1 MRPWELSRWEQD
13 GSRLS
18 VMAKLDPVPAV
29 PRHVAIIMDGNG
41 RWAKQHH
48 LPRLS
53 GHEAGRKSV
62 KQVVQAAMDHGVK
75 YLTLYAFSVENW
87 QRPREEVQGLM
98 GLLRGVIR
106 EELNEMGK
114 EGIRL
119 RTIGRKQDLPDAVRE
134 ELEAAI
140 EKTKNNNRLDLI
152 LALSY
157 GSRVEIT
164 EAVQSIA
171 REVKA
176 GSIDPEKIK
185 EETVSSHLYTKDI
198 PDPDLLIRTSGEMRV
213 SNFLLWQISYAEI
226 HVTPVLWPDFGKKEF
241 GEALGDYA
249 RRERRFGGL

>member
-1 MRPWELSRWEQD
+1 
-13 GSRLS
+13 
-18 VMAKLDPVPAV
+18 MAKESPRATVPQ
-29 PRHVAIIMDGNG
+29 HVAIIMDGNG
-41 RWAKQHH
+41 RWAQKHH

-62 KQVVQAAMDHGVK
+62 KQVVQAAIDHGVR

-134 ELEAAI
+134 ELETAI
-140 EKTKNNNRLDLI
+140 ESTKGNTRLDLI

-164 EAVQSIA
+164 EAVQAMA

-176 GSIDPEKIK
+176 GKLDPEQIR
-185 EETVSSHLYTKDI
+185 EGTVAEHLYTRGI
-198 PDPDLLIRTSGEMRV
+198 PDPDLLIRTSGEMRI
-213 SNFLLWQISYAEI
+213 SNFMLWQISYAEI
-226 HVTPVLWPDFGKKEF
+226 YVTPVLWPDFGKKEF
-241 GEALGDYA
+241 ALALEDYA
-249 RRERRFGGL
+249 GRERRFGGV

>member
-1 MRPWELSRWEQD
+1 MNK
-13 GSRLS
+13 LS
-18 VMAKLDPVPAV
+18 VMAKTEPAPNV

-62 KQVVQAAMDHGVK
+62 KQVVQAAIDHGVK

-106 EELNEMGK
+106 EELSEMGK

-119 RTIGRKQDLPDAVRE
+119 RTIGRRQDLPEAVRE

-140 EKTKNNNRLDLI
+140 EKTKHNTRLDLI

-164 EAVQSIA
+164 EAVQAIA

-176 GSIDPEKIK
+176 GTLDPDKIR
-185 EETVSSHLYTKDI
+185 EETVAAHLYTKDI

-226 HVTPVLWPDFGKKEF
+226 HVTPVLWPNFGKKEF
-241 GEALGDYA
+241 AEALAEYA

>member
-1 MRPWELSRWEQD
+1 MGEK
-13 GSRLS
+13 GGG
-18 VMAKLDPVPAV
+18 VKVPQ
-29 PRHVAIIMDGNG
+29 HVAIIMDGNG
-41 RWAKQHH
+41 RWAKQHK

-62 KQVVQAAMDHGVK
+62 KTVTMAAMEHGVR

-87 QRPREEVQGLM
+87 QRPRDEVQGLM
-98 GLLRGVIR
+98 GLLRGVLR
-106 EELNEMGK
+106 EELAEMGR

-119 RTIGRKQDLPDAVRE
+119 RAIGRLQDLPGAVRE

-140 EKTKNNNRLDLI
+140 ENTKTNTKLDLI

-164 EAVQSIA
+164 EATKAIA
-171 REVKA
+171 REAKA
-176 GSIDPEKIK
+176 GRLDPETIDEKTI
-185 EETVSSHLYTKDI
+185 TAHLYTHDV

-213 SNFLLWQISYAEI
+213 SNFMLWQISYAEI

-241 GEALGDYA
+241 AAALADFA
-249 RRERRFGGL
+249 KRDRRFGGL

>member
-1 MRPWELSRWEQD
+1 
-13 GSRLS
+13 
-18 VMAKLDPVPAV
+18 MAKPPLSPAV

-62 KQVVQAAMDHGVK
+62 KQVVQAAIDHGVK

-119 RTIGRKQDLPDAVRE
+119 RTIGRRQDLPEAVRE

-140 EKTKNNNRLDLI
+140 EKTQNNTRLDLI

-176 GSIDPEKIK
+176 GSLDPEKINEK
-185 EETVSSHLYTKDI
+185 TVTSHLYTKDI

-241 GEALGDYA
+241 GEALADYA

>member
-1 MRPWELSRWEQD
+1 MGKTGAAS
-13 GSRLS
+13 
-18 VMAKLDPVPAV
+18 AV

-41 RWAKQHH
+41 RWAQQHH

-62 KQVVQAAMDHGVK
+62 KQVVQAAIDHGVQ

-106 EELNEMGK
+106 EELSEMGK

-119 RTIGRKQDLPDAVRE
+119 RTIGRRQDLPAAVRE
-134 ELEAAI
+134 ELESAI
-140 EKTKNNNRLDLI
+140 EKTKQNTRLDLI

-176 GSIDPEKIK
+176 GVLDPEGIK
-185 EETVSSHLYTKDI
+185 EETLYAHLYTKDI

-226 HVTPVLWPDFGKKEF
+226 YVTPVLWPNFGKKEF
-241 GEALGDYA
+241 ADALGDYA

>member
-1 MRPWELSRWEQD
+1 MGKS
-13 GSRLS
+13 GT
-18 VMAKLDPVPAV
+18 APAV

-41 RWAKQHH
+41 RWAQQHH

-62 KQVVQAAMDHGVK
+62 KQVVQAAIDHGVK

-140 EKTKNNNRLDLI
+140 EKTKNNTRLDLI

-164 EAVQSIA
+164 EAVQSIG

-176 GSIDPEKIK
+176 GSLDPEKIK
-185 EETVSSHLYTKDI
+185 EETVSLHLYTKDI

-241 GEALGDYA
+241 GEALADYA

>member
-1 MRPWELSRWEQD
+1 
-13 GSRLS
+13 
-18 VMAKLDPVPAV
+18 MAKEKKVSAV
-29 PRHVAIIMDGNG
+29 PPHVAIIMDGNG
-41 RWAKQHH
+41 RWAQKHH

-62 KQVVQAAMDHGVK
+62 KKVVQAAIDHGVR

-106 EELNEMGK
+106 DELNEMGK

-119 RTIGRKQDLPDAVRE
+119 RMIGRKQDLPEAVRE

-140 EKTKNNNRLDLI
+140 EKTKGNKRLDLI

-157 GSRVEIT
+157 GSRVELT
-164 EAVQSIA
+164 EAVQAIG

-176 GSIDPEKIK
+176 GKLEPEQIQ
-185 EETVSSHLYTKDI
+185 EETVSAHLYTGGI
-198 PDPDLLIRTSGEMRV
+198 PDPDLLIRTSGEMRI
-213 SNFLLWQISYAEI
+213 SNFMLWQISYAEI
-226 HVTPVLWPDFGKKEF
+226 YVTPVLWPDFGKEEF
-241 GEALGDYA
+241 AKALNDYA
-249 RRERRFGGL
+249 SRERRFGGI

>member
-1 MRPWELSRWEQD
+1 MGEKGGGE
-13 GSRLS
+13 
-18 VMAKLDPVPAV
+18 KVPQ
-29 PRHVAIIMDGNG
+29 HVAIIMDGNG
-41 RWAKQHH
+41 RWAKQHK

-62 KQVVQAAMDHGVK
+62 KTVTMAAMEHGVR

-87 QRPREEVQGLM
+87 QRPRDEVQGLM
-98 GLLRGVIR
+98 GLLRGVLR
-106 EELNEMGK
+106 EELAEMGR

-119 RTIGRKQDLPDAVRE
+119 RAIGRLQDLPGAVRE

-140 EKTKNNNRLDLI
+140 ENTKTNTKLDLI

-164 EAVQSIA
+164 EATKAIA
-171 REVKA
+171 REAKA
-176 GSIDPEKIK
+176 GRLDPETIDEKTI
-185 EETVSSHLYTKDI
+185 TAHLYTHDV

-213 SNFLLWQISYAEI
+213 SNFMLWQISYAEI

-241 GEALGDYA
+241 AAALADFA
-249 RRERRFGGL
+249 KRDRRFGGL

>member
-1 MRPWELSRWEQD
+1 MGKS
-13 GSRLS
+13 GT
-18 VMAKLDPVPAV
+18 APAV

-41 RWAKQHH
+41 RWAQQHH

-62 KQVVQAAMDHGVK
+62 KQVVQAAIDHGVK

-140 EKTKNNNRLDLI
+140 EKTKNHTRLDLI

-164 EAVQSIA
+164 EAVQSIG

-176 GSIDPEKIK
+176 GSLDPEKIK
-185 EETVSSHLYTKDI
+185 EETVSLHLYTKDI

-241 GEALGDYA
+241 GEALADYA

>member
-1 MRPWELSRWEQD
+1 
-13 GSRLS
+13 
-18 VMAKLDPVPAV
+18 MAKTEPAPNVPH
-29 PRHVAIIMDGNG
+29 HVAIIMDGNG

-62 KQVVQAAMDHGVK
+62 KQVVQAAIDHGVK

-106 EELNEMGK
+106 EELSEMGK

-119 RTIGRKQDLPDAVRE
+119 RTIGRRQDLPEAVRE

-140 EKTKNNNRLDLI
+140 EKTKHNTRLDLI

-164 EAVQSIA
+164 EAVQAIA

-176 GSIDPEKIK
+176 GTLDPDKIR
-185 EETVSSHLYTKDI
+185 EETVAAHLYTKDI

-226 HVTPVLWPDFGKKEF
+226 HVTPVLWPNFGKKEF
-241 GEALGDYA
+241 AEALADYA

>member
-1 MRPWELSRWEQD
+1 
-13 GSRLS
+13 
-18 VMAKLDPVPAV
+18 MAKPPLSPAV

-62 KQVVQAAMDHGVK
+62 KQVVQAAIDHGVK

-106 EELNEMGK
+106 EESNEMGK

-119 RTIGRKQDLPDAVRE
+119 RTIGRRQDLPEAVRE

-140 EKTKNNNRLDLI
+140 EKTQNHTRLDLI

-164 EAVQSIA
+164 EAVQSIV

-176 GSIDPEKIK
+176 GSLDPEKIK
-185 EETVSSHLYTKDI
+185 EETVSLHLYTKDI

-241 GEALGDYA
+241 GEALADYA

>member
-1 MRPWELSRWEQD
+1 MGKS
-13 GSRLS
+13 G
-18 VMAKLDPVPAV
+18 VAPAV

-41 RWAKQHH
+41 RWAQQHH

-62 KQVVQAAMDHGVK
+62 KQVVQAAIDHGVK

-106 EELNEMGK
+106 EELSEMGK

-119 RTIGRKQDLPDAVRE
+119 RTIGRRQDLPEAVRE

-140 EKTKNNNRLDLI
+140 EKTKNNTRLDLI

-176 GSIDPEKIK
+176 GTLDPETVQ
-185 EETVSSHLYTKDI
+185 EATVSAHLYTKDI

-226 HVTPVLWPDFGKKEF
+226 HVTPVLWPNFGKKEF
-241 GEALGDYA
+241 AEALADYA

>member
-1 MRPWELSRWEQD
+1 VRPWELSRWEQD

-176 GSIDPEKIK
+176 GSLDPEKIK

-241 GEALGDYA
+241 GEALVDYA

>member
-1 MRPWELSRWEQD
+1 MVKEKTVSN
-13 GSRLS
+13 
-18 VMAKLDPVPAV
+18 VPQ
-29 PRHVAIIMDGNG
+29 HVAIIMDGNG
-41 RWAKQHH
+41 RWAQKHH

-62 KQVVQAAMDHGVK
+62 KQVVQAAIDHGVR

-119 RTIGRKQDLPDAVRE
+119 RMIGRKQDLPDAVRE
-134 ELEAAI
+134 ELEGAV
-140 EKTKNNNRLDLI
+140 ERTKENQRLDLI

-164 EAVQSIA
+164 EAMQAIG
-171 REVKA
+171 REVKI
-176 GSIDPEKIK
+176 GKLDPEKIR
-185 EETVSSHLYTKDI
+185 EETVSSHLYTHGI
-198 PDPDLLIRTSGEMRV
+198 PDPDFLIRTSGEMRI
-213 SNFLLWQISYAEI
+213 SNFMLWQISYAEI
-226 HVTPVLWPDFGKKEF
+226 YVTPVLWPDFGKEEF
-241 GEALGDYA
+241 AKALADYA
-249 RRERRFGGL
+249 GRERRFGGI

>member
-1 MRPWELSRWEQD
+1 MVKKTESPT
-13 GSRLS
+13 
-18 VMAKLDPVPAV
+18 V

-41 RWAKQHH
+41 RWAQQHK

-62 KQVVQAAMDHGVK
+62 KAVTMAAIDLGVR

-87 QRPREEVQGLM
+87 QRPRDEVQGLM
-98 GLLRGVIR
+98 GLLRGVLR
-106 EELNEMGK
+106 EELAEMGR

-119 RTIGRKQDLPDAVRE
+119 RTIGRRQDLPEAVRE

-140 EKTKNNNRLDLI
+140 EKTKTNTKLDLI

-164 EAVQSIA
+164 EAAKTIA
-171 REVKA
+171 REAKA
-176 GSIDPEKIK
+176 GTLDPEAVDEK
-185 EETVSSHLYTKDI
+185 TFAQHLYTRDL

-213 SNFLLWQISYAEI
+213 SNFMLWQISYAEI
-226 HVTPVLWPDFGKKEF
+226 YVTPVLWPDFGKKDF
-241 GEALGDYA
+241 AAALADYA
-249 RRERRFGGL
+249 KRERRFGGI